1 MAANLKRFS
10 ELMQKGN
17 VNSLINLLTSNMK
30 GEILPGPGPGP
41 ILRGPVFQPIL
52 SNQYEDMVLKA
63 DQITKGGL
71 GLMEWMLLYGGR
83 YNLHSIKSQYHVHQW

>member
-17 VNSLINLLTSNMK
+17 VNSLINLFTSNMK

-52 SNQYEDMVLKA
+52 FE
-63 DQITKGGL
+63 
-71 GLMEWMLLYGGR
+71 
-83 YNLHSIKSQYHVHQW
+83 SI